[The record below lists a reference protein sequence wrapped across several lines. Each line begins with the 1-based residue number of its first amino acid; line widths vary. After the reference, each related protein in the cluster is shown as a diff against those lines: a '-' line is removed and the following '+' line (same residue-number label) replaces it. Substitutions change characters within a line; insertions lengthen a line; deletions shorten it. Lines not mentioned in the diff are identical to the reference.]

1 MAKYRITEK
10 QLQELFEKLEM
21 KRVQE
26 MNNYNYPAGSDT
38 PDAPWNQTDSRVSK
52 ALEEKG
58 DYKLLSVVS
67 GQYLILNTSTNQLL
81 YTMDEV
87 WDDEDNDI
95 KDELW
100 DFLERAQEED
110 EDEDG
115 KYLTTASDWKEY
127 VDDEQIGDALES
139 YLNYYTKKGKEV
151 GIGGMDEWASGTAF
165 FLIVTCENVDDEDG
179 IYNEDL
185 RNEAKQTLGC

>member
-1 MAKYRITEK
+1 
-10 QLQELFEKLEM
+10 
-21 KRVQE
+21 
-26 MNNYNYPAGSDT
+26 
-38 PDAPWNQTDSRVSK
+38 
-52 ALEEKG
+52 
-58 DYKLLSVVS
+58 
-67 GQYLILNTSTNQLL
+67 
-81 YTMDEV
+81 MDEV
-87 WDDEDNDI
+87 WDDQNSDI

-127 VDDEQIGDALES
+127 VDDDQIGDALES
-139 YLNYYTKKGKEV
+139 YLNYHTKKGKNL
-151 GIGGMDEWASGTAF
+151 GIGNMDEWTTGAAF

-179 IYNEDL
+179 IYNENL